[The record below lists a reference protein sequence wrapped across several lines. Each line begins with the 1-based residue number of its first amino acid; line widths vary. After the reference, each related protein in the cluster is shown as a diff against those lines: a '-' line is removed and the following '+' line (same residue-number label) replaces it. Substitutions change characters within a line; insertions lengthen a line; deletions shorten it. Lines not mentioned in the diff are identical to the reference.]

1 MKFLQKRSVR
11 LKWRLLGIILPV
23 ALIPISVIIWF
34 INGRVS
40 QYLRDDRKVL
50 NDTMVYQI
58 MRNIDNVY
66 SDIVAKIPALISPSE
81 IKENIYK
88 KSFANGMEEKDI
100 DDVVNGNDKNGK
112 GIRNMADTLSFEG
125 TIYIINKNLPSI
137 NGGTSFKKWV
147 TGTVNEEP
155 KFENVVLNEPMYK
168 TMNSNISVFDGGA
181 KTGKAILGKLK
192 KETHRLTDQYV
203 TIMYPILNEQS
214 SPDPKSSDYNLYLM
228 LQFINMGDSGMIA
241 KTVKDVDS
249 IQQGTIYVLDYKN
262 DILFCNYIKEF
273 GGKEKE
279 YEDDPEYG
287 IYAKYI
293 NDDVKILQN
302 EKVNEALTLGDD
314 LRDDGHYRSYTFN
327 IMHEKQEYQTLIL
340 DSNWD
345 RLNSGIKVIFFYPME
360 VIRKQVNGIIFQ
372 ILAIV
377 LFFVLVIILFSTMF
391 SKTLVV
397 PISKLDYATY
407 KVAQGYIDIQ
417 INTESKDEI
426 GSLFKN
432 FKRMILT
439 INNVLANIQ
448 RSSNNLLGFKMTFDK
463 AINNFQTNLDG
474 QRLLIGQSTNEFD
487 NLNSSIKDVSNSVH
501 DSLTYMKKSQNQ
513 VDLTNQ
519 VINEMVNEIK
529 ETEKISNQIN
539 DFTELI
545 NGIAEQTRL
554 LSLNAAIEASRAGS
568 AGKGFNVVAGE
579 IRKLAIQSKQAADEI
594 GNLIKMNERRIKSS
608 INKTTEVFEAL
619 ENINTNFQN
628 LNTTIILIN
637 QSSEEAAKR
646 GLEIMQVINEVS
658 DSSGK
663 NSLYI
668 EEISKTRDQLSSE
681 VSKMRDLILA
691 FRVESDAIEVINDT
705 SIDEKALA
713 EKEEKIKEK
722 KRLKKEYKEMKI
734 HEKQMKELQKE
745 TITTSDE
752 ISGYKEKKVSFW
764 EKLKEKAFFRKKA
777 AKKEKVKFSIP
788 QTVAKERFENEVLAK
803 ITDQEEMGAVFS
815 MYVYDEF
822 TENYQVKSEMTD
834 EEKVLLE
841 KILTKIEFK

>member
-23 ALIPISVIIWF
+23 ALIPIAVIIWF

-40 QYLRDDRKVL
+40 QYLRDDRKIL
-50 NDTMVYQI
+50 NDTMIYQI
-58 MRNIDNVY
+58 MRNIDNLY
-66 SDIVAKIPALISPSE
+66 NDAVAKIPALLSPSE
-81 IKENIYK
+81 MGENIYRE
-88 KSFANGMEEKDI
+88 SFTNGMEEKDI
-100 DDVVNGNDKNGK
+100 DMLVNGNDKNGL
-112 GIRNMADTLSFEG
+112 GLRNIAETLSFEG
-125 TIYIINKNLPSI
+125 TIYIINKNLTSI

-147 TGTVNEEP
+147 TGNVNEEP
-155 KFENVVLNEPMYK
+155 NFENVVLNEPMYK

-181 KTGKAILGKLK
+181 KIGKAILGKLK

-203 TIMYPILNEQS
+203 TIMYPILNEKS

-279 YEDDPEYG
+279 YEDDPESG
-287 IYAKYI
+287 IFAKYI

-314 LRDDGHYRSYTFN
+314 LRDDSRYRSYTFDITHN
-327 IMHEKQEYQTLIL
+327 KLEYQTLIL
-340 DSNWD
+340 DSQWD
-345 RLNSGIKVIFFYPME
+345 RLNSGIKVIFFYPMK
-360 VIRKQVNGIIFQ
+360 VIHKQVSGIIFQ

-377 LFFVLVIILFSTMF
+377 LFFVLIIILFSTMF

-474 QRLLIGQSTNEFD
+474 QKQLIGQSTNEFD

-594 GNLIKMNERRIKSS
+594 GNLIKMNEKRIKSS
-608 INKTTEVFEAL
+608 INKTTEVFKAL
-619 ENINTNFQN
+619 NNINTNFQN

-658 DSSGK
+658 DSSSK
-663 NSLYI
+663 NSSYI

-691 FRVESDAIEVINDT
+691 FRVESDSIEIINDT
-705 SIDEKALA
+705 SIDEKAVA
-713 EKEEKIKEK
+713 EKEEKIKER
-722 KRLKKEYKEMKI
+722 KRLKKEQKEMKK

-745 TITTSDE
+745 NVTTSEE
-752 ISGYKEKKVSFW
+752 IPGYKEKKIGFF
-764 EKLKEKAFFRKKA
+764 EKLKEKAFFKKKV
-777 AKKEKVKFSIP
+777 AKKDKTKIAIP
-788 QTVAKERFENEVLAK
+788 QAVAKDRFENEILAVL
-803 ITDQEEMGAVFS
+803 TDQEELGAVFS

-822 TENYQVKSEMTD
+822 TENYQIKADITED
-834 EEKVLLE
+834 EKAILI
-841 KILTKIEFK
+841 KILTRLNFK